1 MATDKNRPQ
10 WLSGLAVAV
19 AAAVLAS
26 GLTWGLAFLNSLEK
40 VAADIRLAAFQ
51 PPQPQS
57 ESIVVAAITEE
68 TLASFPYRSPVDRAF
83 LASLLETLQDK
94 GAKAIGL
101 DILLDQPTEPE
112 KDELLAQTLRSMR
125 IPVFVSYTVTPSV
138 VNEDQLAYLNAFVPE
153 PLRAAANLAT
163 DPFDG
168 SVRWIFPG
176 ETEPGM
182 PVSFARKAA
191 EVYGVQTQSQPLA
204 IAWRPRPDPDT
215 LPFRVFPAHAAAV
228 LPADWFAGKLVLIG
242 AVVSITDRHRTP
254 LAVVRDDDDGNMP
267 GILVQAH
274 AADQL
279 ITSRAAPEIS
289 FTSMLGV
296 GLLLS
301 LIGMALGL
309 AKRGIL
315 FSVVSGLVVVVV
327 FWVGGLWGYA
337 YGLALIPLVAPTLAL
352 ALSLWMMDALI
363 GRAERRQRQFVQGAF
378 SRYVSPAVVSQLV
391 ENPDA
396 LRITGTRQEA
406 SFIFTDIAGF
416 TTLSEGLTSEA
427 LSEVLNSYL
436 DGACSIVFAHGG
448 TVDKF
453 IGDAIMAIF
462 NAPIAQADHAE
473 RAVRCALALDA
484 YAEDFRKAKNAQGV
498 PLGVTRIGVHSGQAT
513 IGNFGSN
520 ARMDFTALGDTV
532 NTAARTEG
540 VNKYF
545 GTRVCCTQEIVDR
558 CPGLAFLPIGDV
570 FLKGKQNAV
579 TLYSPVSDAQ
589 QASGYAKDYGAAYS
603 LLIAGKVSQQEIQH
617 QFSELLLHYPEEPLA
632 RFHADR
638 IAQGLVSTKIVMED
652 K

>member
-1 MATDKNRPQ
+1 M
-10 WLSGLAVAV
+10 
-19 AAAVLAS
+19 
-26 GLTWGLAFLNSLEK
+26 
-40 VAADIRLAAFQ
+40 
-51 PPQPQS
+51 
-57 ESIVVAAITEE
+57 VAAITEE

-83 LASLLETLQDK
+83 LAALLETLQAK
-94 GAKAIGL
+94 GAKAVGL
-101 DILLDQPTEPE
+101 DILFDQPTEPE
-112 KDELLAQTLRSMR
+112 KDAQLAQTLRSMR
-125 IPVFVSYTVTPSV
+125 SPVFVSYTVTPSV
-138 VNEDQLAYLNAFVPE
+138 VNEDQLAYLNTFVPE

-168 SVRWIFPG
+168 AVRWIFPG

-191 EVYGVQTQSQPLA
+191 EVFGVLTQPQPLA

-228 LPADWFAGKLVLIG
+228 LPADWFAGKLVLVG

-274 AADQL
+274 SADQL
-279 ITSRAAPEIS
+279 ITGRAAPEIS
-289 FTSMLGV
+289 FASMLGV

-301 LIGMALGL
+301 LIGVALGL

-315 FSVVSGLVVVVV
+315 FSLVSGLVVVAV

-337 YGLALIPLVAPTLAL
+337 HGLGLIPLVAPTLAL

-416 TTLSEGLTSEA
+416 TTLSEGLSSEA

-436 DGACSIVFAHGG
+436 DGACAIVFSHGG

-498 PLGVTRIGVHSGQAT
+498 PLGITRIGVHSGQAT

-570 FLKGKQNAV
+570 VLKGKQNAV

-589 QASGYAKDYGAAYS
+589 QASGYAKDYVAAYA
-603 LLIAGKVSQQEIQH
+603 LLTNDKASQQEIQH

-632 RFHADR
+632 RFHVDR

>member
-1 MATDKNRPQ
+1 MATTKNRPQ

-57 ESIVVAAITEE
+57 ESIVLAAITEE
-68 TLASFPYRSPVDRAF
+68 TLTSFPYRSPVDRAF
-83 LASLLETLQDK
+83 IAALLETLQAK
-94 GAKAIGL
+94 GAKAVGL
-101 DILLDQPTEPE
+101 DILFDQPTEPE
-112 KDELLAQTLRSMR
+112 KDAQLAQTLRSMR

-138 VNEDQLAYLNAFVPE
+138 VNEDQLAYLNTFVPE
-153 PLRAAANLAT
+153 PLRASANFAT

-168 SVRWIFPG
+168 AVRWIFPG

-191 EVYGVQTQSQPLA
+191 EVFGVQTQPQPLA

-228 LPADWFAGKLVLIG
+228 LPADWFAGKLVLVG

-274 AADQL
+274 SADQL
-279 ITSRAAPEIS
+279 ITGRAAPEIS
-289 FTSMLGV
+289 FASMLGV

-315 FSVVSGLVVVVV
+315 FSLVSGLVVVVV

-337 YGLALIPLVAPTLAL
+337 HGLGLIPLVAPTLAL

-416 TTLSEGLTSEA
+416 TTLSEGLSSEA
-427 LSEVLNSYL
+427 LAEVLNSYL
-436 DGACSIVFAHGG
+436 DGACAIVFSHGG

-453 IGDAIMAIF
+453 IGDAVMAIF

-498 PLGVTRIGVHSGQAT
+498 PLGVTRIGVHSGLAT

-570 FLKGKQNAV
+570 VLKGKQNAV

-589 QASGYAKDYGAAYS
+589 QASGYAKDYGAAYA
-603 LLIAGKVSQQEIQH
+603 LLTNDKASQQEIQH
-617 QFSELLLHYPEEPLA
+617 PFSELLLHYPEEPLA

-638 IAQGLVSTKIVMED
+638 IAQGLVSTRIVMED